1 MIKAL
6 ISWARG
12 MMRRPQ
18 QASAISRIEQAESEL
33 LKLPQLEMP
42 VTHRFAPGVYARE
55 IFMPAGDAGSLVL
68 GHEHKTEHFNI
79 VLTGRALVSMDGKT
93 EEIVAPCIFK
103 SGKGVR
109 KALLII
115 EDMRWITIHPTKE
128 TDVTKLEDDLVI
140 KSDSF
145 VERQKQLQEMKA
157 LSAFAKGELVT

>member
-6 ISWARG
+6 ISWVRN
-12 MMRRPQ
+12 RRQPKK
-18 QASAISRIEQAESEL
+18 AAPISRIEEAEAAL
-33 LKLPQLEMP
+33 LDHPQLEMP

-55 IFMPAGDAGSLVL
+55 IFMPAGQGGSFVL

-79 VLTGRALVSMDGKT
+79 VLTGRALVAMDGNV

-128 TDVTKLEDDLVI
+128 TDIAKLEEQLVI
-140 KSDSF
+140 KSAAFSDH
-145 VERQKQLQEMKA
+145 QKNMQAVKKLFQLA
-157 LSAFAKGELVT
+157 GTGEHKT